1 MDGGLEEPG
10 PPDRLVVLLR
20 PDGDQ
25 AELVGDAVH
34 LPDGQLPD
42 AGAGTQRYV
51 AIFGA
56 FVGSAAASSQSYG
69 TQVQICFT
77 KSYIYRNSLLAI
89 CVA

>member
-42 AGAGTQRYV
+42 AGAGKQR
-51 AIFGA
+51 
-56 FVGSAAASSQSYG
+56 
-69 TQVQICFT
+69 
-77 KSYIYRNSLLAI
+77 
-89 CVA
+89 